1 MPGHGRLKMVELSE
15 DHLMLGLREGDFV
28 GYLEKKGLLQTQL
41 LRLGRNRLQLHYLI
55 TEHGPLFS
63 GKLLREDGK
72 K

>member
-15 DHLMLGLREGDFV
+15 DHLMLGLRERDFV

-41 LRLGRNRLQLHYLI
+41 LRLGRNRLQFHYLI
-55 TEHGPLFS
+55 SEPSPLFS